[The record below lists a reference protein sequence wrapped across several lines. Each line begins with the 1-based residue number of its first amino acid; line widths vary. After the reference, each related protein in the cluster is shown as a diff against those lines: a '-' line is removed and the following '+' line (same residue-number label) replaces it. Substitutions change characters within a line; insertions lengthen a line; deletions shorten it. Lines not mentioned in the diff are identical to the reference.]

1 MSKTL
6 VAFFSASGTTKKLA
20 ENLSKAIGADL
31 YEIKPAMPYTRADLN
46 WMDKKSRSSV
56 EMDNPK
62 SRPELADTSAKISE
76 YDCILLGFPI
86 WWYTAPTII
95 RTFLES
101 YDFSGKTIALF
112 ATSGGSG
119 IGNTVKEL
127 SSSCPNAVIKDGE
140 VFNGK
145 VSDERLKQWA
155 EKFQ

>member
-101 YDFSGKTIALF
+101 YDFSDKTIALF